1 MHEITEKCITEAV
14 NCIFGENYDKINSSD
29 SNGDMDMD
37 NISAGITKNQQ
48 NCRILLD
55 TDTFVCYTLSSK

>member
-14 NCIFGENYDKINSSD
+14 NCIFGENYDKINNSN

-37 NISAGITKNQQ
+37 NISAGIAKNQQ
-48 NCRILLD
+48 NYRILLD
-55 TDTFVCYTLSSK
+55 TGAFVCYTLSSK